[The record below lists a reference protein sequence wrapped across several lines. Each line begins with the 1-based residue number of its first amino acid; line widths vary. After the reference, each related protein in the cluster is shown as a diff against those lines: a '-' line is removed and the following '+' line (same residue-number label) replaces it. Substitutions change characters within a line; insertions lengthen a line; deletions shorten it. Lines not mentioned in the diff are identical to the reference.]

1 VVIDGTPIAPVL
13 IDMKAGEIV
22 YPNGQ
27 SAGFKKIAIPANIR
41 AIRSRRAYQLWRET
55 REKGYRMPVDC
66 GLAERNAAYLFRT
79 TSLSPAQC
87 DRMGLVMA
95 AYLVEV
101 LI

>member
-1 VVIDGTPIAPVL
+1 MIDGTPIAPVL

-27 SAGFKKIAIPANIR
+27 TAGFKRIAIPANIR
-41 AIRSRRAYQLWRET
+41 AIRSRRAYSLWRET

-79 TSLSPAQC
+79 TDLSPSQC
-87 DRMGLVMA
+87 DRMGVVMA
-95 AYLVEV
+95 SYLVEV